1 MRRFS
6 KLVTTGPAAGEGA
19 MEEEKEEEETLG
31 KGGRVVVV
39 VVGRER
45 EEDEMTRCDEDE
57 AAVFFGNRCCCC
69 CCSSPWRLLNEG
81 YKSLDAPGATIREEG
96 RAMGK
101 KARCWRRKKM
111 CKVSR
116 G

>member
-19 MEEEKEEEETLG
+19 MEEKEEEKTLG
-31 KGGRVVVV
+31 KGGRVAV

-57 AAVFFGNRCCCC
+57 AAVFSATGAAAAAR
-69 CCSSPWRLLNEG
+69 RLEDYLTRGIRALTRLGRPFERKDG
-81 YKSLDAPGATIREEG
+81 RWARRLDVGGER
-96 RAMGK
+96 
-101 KARCWRRKKM
+101 KM